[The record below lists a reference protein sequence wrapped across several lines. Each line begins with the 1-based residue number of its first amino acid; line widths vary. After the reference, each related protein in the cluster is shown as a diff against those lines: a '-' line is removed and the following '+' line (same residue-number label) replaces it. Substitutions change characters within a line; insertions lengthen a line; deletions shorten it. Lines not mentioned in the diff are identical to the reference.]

1 MDTNTLRAFQS
12 HPELRAL
19 LEERARALAT
29 QDSADITASGDLM
42 IRFRL
47 GDERYALPARSAR
60 EIQPLRAYT
69 PLFGVPTCIAGLV
82 NMHGRLLT
90 CIDLRPLLDLP
101 ASPPAPGSFLILLQ
115 EGGNEL
121 VLLADSILGMTTH
134 ALDLSP
140 SPVMASN
147 SAVSWI
153 RGVDRDLSLVIDP
166 ASLLTDPRLIVEYR
180 AVA

>member
-1 MDTNTLRAFQS
+1 METNHLRTFQS
-12 HPELRAL
+12 HPELRPL
-19 LEERARALAT
+19 LEERARTLAA
-29 QDSADITASGDLM
+29 QNVINIAASSELM

-47 GDERYALPARSAR
+47 GDERYALPARCAR

-69 PLFGVPTCIAGLV
+69 PLFEAPPWIVGLV

-115 EGGNEL
+115 ERGNEL
-121 VLLADSILGMTTH
+121 ALLAHNILGMTTN
-134 ALDLSP
+134 ALELSP

-147 SAVSWI
+147 AALSWI
-153 RGVDRDLSLVIDP
+153 RGVDRDLSLAIDP
-166 ASLLTDPRLIVEYR
+166 VELLADPRLIVEYAYR
-180 AVA
+180 

>member
-1 MDTNTLRAFQS
+1 MDTNNLRAFQS

-19 LEERARALAT
+19 LEERARSLAA
-29 QDSADITASGDLM
+29 QDASDMAASGDLM

-47 GDERYALPARSAR
+47 GDERYALPARCAR

-69 PLFGVPTCIAGLV
+69 PLFSVPPWIVGLI

-101 ASPPAPGSFLILLQ
+101 VNPPAPGSFLILVQ
-115 EGGNEL
+115 EGENEV
-121 VLLADSILGMTTH
+121 VLLANSILGMTTD
-134 ALDLSP
+134 ALELSP

-147 SAVSWI
+147 SPTTWV

-166 ASLLTDPRLIVEYR
+166 VALFADPRLIVEYR

>member
-1 MDTNTLRAFQS
+1 MDAHNLRTFQS

-19 LEERARALAT
+19 LKERARALAT
-29 QDSADITASGDLM
+29 QDVTNVAASGDLM

-47 GDERYALPARSAR
+47 GDERYALPAHCAR

-69 PLFGVPTCIAGLV
+69 PLFGVPSFIVGLV

-90 CIDLRPLLDLP
+90 CLDLRPLLDLP
-101 ASPPAPGSFLILLQ
+101 VTPPTPGSFLILVQ
-115 EGGNEL
+115 DRGNEL
-121 VLLADSILGMTTH
+121 VLLADSILGMTTD

-140 SPVMASN
+140 LPVTTSN
-147 SAVSWI
+147 SSISWV

-166 ASLLTDPRLIVEYR
+166 AALLVDPRLIIEHK